1 MNAPPADDRQDV
13 REAGFLGQG
22 TGRDGRYGKWQ
33 MGWREIKEARS
44 APWALS
50 SLIWVYD
57 HLGKRAYRLCIIVI
71 VICFWATPPQTVRKL
86 TIFSGLGLQST
97 HFFAI

>member
-1 MNAPPADDRQDV
+1 MKAPPADDRQDV

-22 TGRDGRYGKWQ
+22 AGRDGRYGKWQ
-33 MGWREIKEARS
+33 MGWREIKDVRS

-71 VICFWATPPQTVRKL
+71 VICFWATHPPAPE
-86 TIFSGLGLQST
+86 ILGSLYQ
-97 HFFAI
+97 ALPALCGRA